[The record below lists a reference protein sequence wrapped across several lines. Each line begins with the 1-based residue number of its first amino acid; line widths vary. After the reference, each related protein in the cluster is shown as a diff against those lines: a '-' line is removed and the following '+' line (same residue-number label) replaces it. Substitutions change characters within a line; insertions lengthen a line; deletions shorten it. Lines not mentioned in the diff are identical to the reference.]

1 MNNDISIIMDE
12 TSEQNEPNETN
23 EIEKKNVI
31 QVYDQIA
38 NDFSETRFC
47 VWNMVK
53 RFLKNKNLTQIGLEI
68 GCGNGKN
75 MIYALKNNKFVI
87 GIDNCNK
94 LLDICKNKELKVFK
108 ADCCYLQFLSN
119 SMDYIFSI
127 AVFHHL
133 ATKERR
139 ELAFIE
145 AVRVLKPGKEGLI
158 SLWSVENQKKRNF
171 KAGDNY
177 VKWER
182 RIDKKKFERYY
193 YIYNRKMVYEY
204 IKCVEGLIQVL
215 DIYNEMGNWVMWFKK
230 I

>member
-1 MNNDISIIMDE
+1 MNNVE
-12 TSEQNEPNETN
+12 EN
-23 EIEKKNVI
+23 NVI
-31 QVYDQIA
+31 KVYDQIA

-53 RFLKNKNLTQIGLEI
+53 DFLKSKKITQIGLEI

-75 MIYALKNNKFVI
+75 MVYGMKNNKFII
-87 GIDNCNK
+87 GIDNCKK
-94 LLDICKNKELKVFK
+94 LLEICKKKELKVFNT
-108 ADCCYLQFLSN
+108 DCCSLPFLSN
-119 SMDYIFSI
+119 SIDYIFSI

-139 ELAFIE
+139 ETAFKEMI
-145 AVRVLKPGKEGLI
+145 RVLKPGKEGLI

-171 KAGDNY
+171 EAGNNF

-182 RIDKKKFERYY
+182 RKDKKKFERFY
-193 YIYNRKMVYEY
+193 YIYNKEMVIEY
-204 IKCVEGLIQVL
+204 IKCVKGLIQIL
-215 DIYNEMGNWVMWFKK
+215 DIYNEMGNWVIHFKK

>member
-1 MNNDISIIMDE
+1 MTAIVDNFY
-12 TSEQNEPNETN
+12 NENY
-23 EIEKKNVI
+23 KK
-31 QVYDQIA
+31 
-38 NDFSETRFC
+38 FSDTRFC
-47 VWNMVK
+47 LWDVVRDFGNNFTSSSIV
-53 RFLKNKNLTQIGLEI
+53 LDA